1 MANKALYE
9 RGKRTRE
16 QVLGPE
22 HRKHL
27 AATED
32 AFSLPL
38 REFTTRYVWGEVWSS
53 KDLPRK
59 TRSLL
64 NIAMLTALKCPL
76 ELKTH
81 LRGARNNGCT
91 KAEIRAVLLQCAVY
105 CGVPA
110 MREAVRCAREVF
122 AAEKSK

>member
-1 MANKALYE
+1 MQNKALYE
-9 RGKRTRE
+9 KGKKTRE
-16 QVLGPE
+16 QVLGEE
-22 HRKHL
+22 HKRHL
-27 AATED
+27 KATED
-32 AFSLPL
+32 SFSLPL
-38 REFTTRYVWGEVWSS
+38 REFTTKYVWGEVWSS
-53 KDLPRK
+53 KDLPRR

-110 MREAVRCAREVF
+110 MREAVRCAHEVF
-122 AAEKSK
+122 AAEKTK

>member
-1 MANKALYE
+1 MQNRALYE
-9 RGKRTRE
+9 KGKRTRE
-16 QVLGPE
+16 QVLGAE
-22 HRKHL
+22 HKRHL

-32 AFSLPL
+32 TFSLPL
-38 REFTTRYVWGEVWSS
+38 REFTTKYVWGEVWSS
-53 KDLPRK
+53 KGLPRK

-110 MREAVRCAREVF
+110 MREAVRCAHEVF
-122 AAEKSK
+122 AAEKRK